1 MRFLAEADLVPTRL
15 AGAVF
20 VVDVFEAVE
29 LGAVFVVEAVEV
41 GAVFAAGL
49 GAGFELPVCA
59 TASSGES
66 KRSAPQERSAAE
78 MEEITN
84 LCARIVYSISAA
96 EERFPQERW

>member
-1 MRFLAEADLVPTRL
+1 VRFLAEADLVPTRL

-29 LGAVFVVEAVEV
+29 LGAVF
-41 GAVFAAGL
+41 AAGL

-66 KRSAPQERSAAE
+66 KRSAPQESSAADMDE
-78 MEEITN
+78 TTN
-84 LCARIVYSISAA
+84 LCARIAN
-96 EERFPQERW
+96 

>member
-29 LGAVFVVEAVEV
+29 AVEL

-49 GAGFELPVCA
+49 GAGLELPVCA
-59 TASSGES
+59 TASSGEN
-66 KRSAPQERSAAE
+66 KRSAPQERSADE

-84 LCARIVYSISAA
+84 LCARIVYRISAA